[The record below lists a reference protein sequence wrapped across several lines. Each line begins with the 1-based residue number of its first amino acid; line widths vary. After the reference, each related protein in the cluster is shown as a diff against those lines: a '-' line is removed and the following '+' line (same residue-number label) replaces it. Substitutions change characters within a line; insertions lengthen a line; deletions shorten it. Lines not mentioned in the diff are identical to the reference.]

1 MFVVRSQLGLGETCQ
16 HCDHIFASAVPAVLL
31 PFSPVVYPLKFPVFT
46 GCLEDVM
53 YSKIGSHVLQTR
65 VLMLR
70 IASSHLSP
78 DHLVRSNPGSWVRR
92 VLRRAQPTWSR
103 PHLSSLTCASRTYA
117 RGQIYSSVIDF
128 LAGRADLADFG
139 LCARAP
145 VLGRVDWA

>member
-31 PFSPVVYPLKFPVFT
+31 PFSPVVYPLKCPVFT

-92 VLRRAQPTWSR
+92 VLRRAQPTCLHHIEAQHPLALVAPWPLSTRSR
-103 PHLSSLTCASRTYA
+103 VVSGQRCRTCF
-117 RGQIYSSVIDF
+117 IV
-128 LAGRADLADFG
+128 
-139 LCARAP
+139 
-145 VLGRVDWA
+145 